1 MQRRPK
7 TTQTLGT
14 VVLLLLLLVV
24 VRCAPAL
31 DSVGKTCKTDDQC
44 NMPYIVCK
52 IEDSRTEGTY
62 QHKALFPML
71 GNEVLGL
78 ILMTL
83 LLSVA
88 SLVAISGGTIV
99 LPFAIYLLGL
109 TSNQAVAMANA
120 ITVLSTGVKYAVSL
134 RNKSAFSEWK
144 TAVDYN
150 AALTLLP
157 MNVMLSVIGGI
168 ASSVFPAVLT
178 LIIMVLCI
186 LQAVYNGIRNLRR
199 LNQAEREKQLAAAQA
214 NEPKALPEPQPE
226 SNRKLAELGEQE
238 LAALKIPGE
247 SEQPV
252 VQPANPPTAEA
263 QVSEVR
269 IAKLEEVPKAENAAP
284 QKMVTQEHEKMI
296 EDQRK
301 IEGNNFHW
309 PKFLPIIG
317 MILLSVL
324 VSLLRPGKTP
334 TSLVGI
340 KKCSAGDY
348 LVLIGFA
355 IIMAFLPFY
364 AYNLIQKEQ
373 AHKDKIGWVKAKD
386 EVYLDKNK
394 FIFSNVWSGVSGL
407 ISTLLGIGGGILL
420 NPLMAILHYLP
431 ATASW
436 TININ
441 ALVGRFAAVIVH
453 IIYGDLLYDYVL
465 FCGVIIA
472 VVIFFSENVVNYYLL
487 KKLKSQRPYA
497 MIFLAVCT
505 ICLILNVLVGVDT
518 WIADANKGIDVWVF
532 KPLC

>member
-1 MQRRPK
+1 MCQSLR
-7 TTQTLGT
+7 TIT
-14 VVLLLLLLVV
+14 LLLLLLAIAS
-24 VRCAPAL
+24 CAPAI
-31 DSVGKTCKTDDQC
+31 DSVGKSCTKDDQC
-44 NMPYIVCK
+44 NLPYIVCK
-52 IEDSRTEGTY
+52 IEDSRTEGVC

-83 LLSVA
+83 LLSIA
-88 SLVAISGGTIV
+88 SLVAISGGTVV

-134 RNKSAFSEWK
+134 RNRSAFSDWK
-144 TAVDYN
+144 TAIDYN

-186 LQAVYNGIRNLRR
+186 LQAVYNGIKNLRR
-199 LNQAEREKQLAAAQA
+199 LNEAERQKQLAEAQA
-214 NEPKALPEPQPE
+214 SSPKPLPESEPVQ
-226 SNRKLAELGEQE
+226 NRKLAGPGEQE
-238 LAALKIPGE
+238 LENLKIPQE
-247 SEQPV
+247 SEAPV
-252 VQPANPPTAEA
+252 VQPAQPPTDQA
-263 QVSEVR
+263 QLSEVR
-269 IAKLEEVPKAENAAP
+269 IIKVEETLKSENNTEP
-284 QKMVTQEHEKMI
+284 QKLVSNENDQLI
-296 EDQRK
+296 EAQRK
-301 IEGNNFHW
+301 IEGDNFHW
-309 PKFLPIIG
+309 PKFLPIIA

-355 IIMAFLPFY
+355 IIIAFLPFY
-364 AYNLIQKEQ
+364 AYKLIQKEQ
-373 AHKDKIGWVKAKD
+373 EHKNKIGWVKAKD

-394 FIFSNVWSGVSGL
+394 FIFANAWSGISGL

-420 NPLMAILHYLP
+420 NPLMAILQYLP

-465 FCGVIIA
+465 FCGFIIA

-497 MIFLAVCT
+497 MIFLGVVFVALV
-505 ICLILNVLVGVDT
+505 LNVLVGIDRWVS
-518 WIADANKGIDVWVF
+518 DARKGINVWQF
-532 KPLC
+532 KSLC